1 MGYHMTIAELGSLGE
16 LIGSIAV
23 LVTLIYLAVQVRQN
37 NISSRIQSNQAINK
51 KTSDFLKALYTNNE
65 AYDVWIR
72 GRSSFKELGKAD
84 AFKFEMIMYDAFG
97 NFHEQWYQ
105 YRSGVTDERQFFRV
119 LSMIRMYIFIRG
131 IVEAWEHMDGHY
143 PFDKE
148 FVEFMQEQINW
159 ANKERS
165 HKA

>member
-1 MGYHMTIAELGSLGE
+1 M
-16 LIGSIAV
+16 
-23 LVTLIYLAVQVRQN
+23 
-37 NISSRIQSNQAINK
+37 
-51 KTSDFLKALYTNNE
+51 
-65 AYDVWIR
+65 
-72 GRSSFKELGKAD
+72 
-84 AFKFEMIMYDAFG
+84 
-97 NFHEQWYQ
+97 
-105 YRSGVTDERQFFRV
+105 
-119 LSMIRMYIFIRG
+119 FIRG